1 MRPSKSPSRFTA
13 IASKSDDR
21 AAADVE
27 ASRISIASVQCGRCP
42 NNNLL
47 SEICRE
53 RSKSLRYEL
62 QCPHNIYMPKN
73 LVLERA
79 LPRHLLQ
86 SRLGRTPRRHAFRRH
101 HAMPMLPLQLATSST
116 FRKSCRGFIAF
127 CWILKSRATQGFQ
140 RTVQDATSPL

>member
-101 HAMPMLPLQLATSST
+101 HAMPCCPCSWLHQVPSE
-116 FRKSCRGFIAF
+116 
-127 CWILKSRATQGFQ
+127 RAAEDLSLFAG
-140 RTVQDATSPL
+140 S